1 MKVLS
6 VQTKQLTAENDEQSY
21 EITLFSESAVIPFC
35 RIFILQTRVFLPK
48 VACSEGGGTVTHNN
62 RV

>member
-21 EITLFSESAVIPFC
+21 EITLFSVGVIWAVNLC
-35 RIFILQTRVFLPK
+35 VFTIIQKRLSQRFDNK
-48 VACSEGGGTVTHNN
+48 GIADVQVN
-62 RV
+62 